1 MEAQVRMPSGSPIV
15 EVRIPTYNR
24 PTFLRRALD
33 ALLSQTYENWCAV
46 VLDDGD
52 ATRTQQIV
60 SEIGDGR
67 ISHSPNRERLGGAR
81 NIVRAF
87 SRQPM
92 VGGEFFYVLED
103 DNLILPKFIEQNLG
117 WLSTYDVGLV
127 VNNQWVE
134 VPSGDPPAASP
145 AHDVWTT
152 IDCFT
157 EGVWSADDFKIA
169 LLWRNPMSNGSI
181 FWRLNCRSDF
191 TLDDKHHPGIHE
203 ELRAYRLDDA
213 IYFNETPNAY
223 WYPSIQMPSSIS
235 SSIAGMS
242 VYLRRERAVQ
252 IMRRHILSR
261 LRRRGESEKLLSK
274 RYKTP
279 LPVREE
285 GVLKAYG
292 RWPAPSGLT
301 FARRAELLAKALLLR
316 GIVPDVPLR

>member
-1 MEAQVRMPSGSPIV
+1 MEAQGRMPPSSPIV

-24 PTFLRRALD
+24 PNFLRRALH
-33 ALLSQTYENWCAV
+33 ALVSQTYENWRAV

-52 ATRTQQIV
+52 AARTQHVV
-60 SEIGDGR
+60 SAIGDGR
-67 ISHSPNRERLGGAR
+67 ISHSPNRERLGGPR

-103 DNLILPKFIEQNLG
+103 DNLIMPTFIEENLG
-117 WLSTYDVGLV
+117 WLSAHDVGLV

-134 VPSGDPPAASP
+134 VPSKDAQAVSP

-169 LLWRNPMSNGSI
+169 LLWRNPISNGAI

-203 ELRAYRLDDA
+203 ELRAYRLEDP

-223 WYPSIQMPSSIS
+223 WYPSVPMPV
-235 SSIAGMS
+235 SIASSLSGMS
-242 VYLRRERAVQ
+242 VYLKRERAVQ

-279 LPVREE
+279 LPIREE

-292 RWPAPSGLT
+292 QWPGPSGLT
-301 FARRAELLAKALLLR
+301 FPRRVELLAKALLLR
-316 GIVPDVPLR
+316 SIVPDVPLQ